1 MCLYVLYYRYMRT
14 SKQHGNAEA
23 IRKCEEG
30 YRELARRLAKVGF
43 IWPGTLQ
50 SKKLPCGKSYC
61 ACHGDPEARHGPYW
75 YWTSKKGGR
84 TVSRMLTEE
93 EAAVI
98 VPWIK
103 NRQEVD
109 ATLRRMRQMSAE
121 MLELLLP
128 TEVERA
134 WPELPGRKGPG
145 EVK

>member
-1 MCLYVLYYRYMRT
+1 MSAIKPRT
-14 SKQHGNAEA
+14 RTEA
-23 IRKCEEG
+23 IRKCEVAYG
-30 YRELARRLAKVGF
+30 ELAGRLAEIGF
-43 IWPGTLQ
+43 IWPGSLQ
-50 SKKLPCGKSYC
+50 CKKLRCGKAYC
-61 ACHGDPEARHGPYW
+61 ACHRDPEARHGPYW
-75 YWTSKKGGR
+75 YWTSKKGGK

-109 ATLRRMRQMSAE
+109 ATLRQMRQVSAE
-121 MLELLLP
+121 MLALLLP